1 MQDQSYYT
9 LIGVLVV
16 IGGGLLVSVTT
27 FLSKYRKTIIQD
39 MQDKAKNS
47 DEARRLIYE
56 IKDEIAKM
64 NALLQTYIDKL
75 NVQELRVT
83 KHGGEIDD
91 TKKRVTELEKKV
103 GNLEFK
109 VSSYHES

>member
-1 MQDQSYYT
+1 MDYYEIVGMVAIA
-9 LIGVLVV
+9 LIAILGFF
-16 IGGGLLVSVTT
+16 IS
-27 FLSKYRKTIIQD
+27 YRK
-39 MQDKAKNS
+39 A
-47 DEARRLIYE
+47 
-56 IKDEIAKM
+56 
-64 NALLQTYIDKL
+64 
-75 NVQELRVT
+75 VQENMRPMENLNRSIIELTASIKYLTEKLETQEARVT